1 MGLPERT
8 GGAVLAGV
16 GSGYR
21 APASAGDGLF
31 SFLVKAASGGYAPH
45 SSHQQPDASTIR
57 ATARDAACIPII
69 RARHFSPSSR
79 LAGDVMAS

>member
-16 GSGYR
+16 CAGHG
-21 APASAGDGLF
+21 PATAAVDGLF
-31 SFLVKAASGGYAPH
+31 SFLVKAAAGGDASH

-57 ATARDAACIPII
+57 ATARDAACIPTI